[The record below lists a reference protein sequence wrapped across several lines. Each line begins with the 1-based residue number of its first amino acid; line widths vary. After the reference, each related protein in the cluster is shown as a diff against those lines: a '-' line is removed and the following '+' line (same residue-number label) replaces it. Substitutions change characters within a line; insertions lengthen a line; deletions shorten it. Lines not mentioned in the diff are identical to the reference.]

1 MLPPT
6 RPTRSSAEHHRLAN
20 RTYNDDVVN
29 KRIKDKKTA
38 LVNSFG
44 RIEKIPV
51 FIQNRQGEEI
61 KSTLTLQTYVMRAN
75 MEYLSG
81 ERSSPAFKKAR
92 DFFQDCADIG
102 VGARDK
108 RWPLAQE
115 SYDKALSDLNAWK
128 GMVNF

>member
-44 RIEKIPV
+44 RIEKLPK
-51 FIQNRQGEEI
+51 FIANRQGEEI
-61 KSTLTLQTYVMRAN
+61 KSTLTLQTYVMRSN
-75 MEYLSG
+75 MEYLSF
-81 ERSSPAFKKAR
+81 SPDSEAFKKAR
-92 DFFQDCADIG
+92 EFFQDVADVG
-102 VGARDK
+102 VG
-108 RWPLAQE
+108 
-115 SYDKALSDLNAWK
+115 
-128 GMVNF
+128 G